1 MRRRRLVLGLAGA
14 ASTPLCAAP
23 TWPAR
28 SIRMLVPFPGGSSPD
43 LVARAI
49 AEPLGK
55 VLGQVIVVDNRPGAG
70 GNIGTGLAA
79 RAAADGYTLLFTIQG
94 PLVTAPLL
102 SKRLGYDPQK
112 DLQPIGLVATSP
124 NVLVVDAA
132 LGAHTV
138 AEFVSAARSRP
149 GALNYGSIGN
159 GSAAH
164 LAMESFMARA
174 GIALTHVPYAGFAQV
189 LNAMLAGQIQA
200 GFMVPG
206 LAMAQVRAGRLRAL
220 AVSSLGRVAALPE
233 LPTLAELG
241 FAGFEAVSWQAL
253 LAPAGTPSA
262 IVARLSEELQRI
274 VKSEALR
281 AKLMTQ
287 YFSAA
292 PSSPDGLAA
301 LMKTERERWA
311 KVIRAAGVQP
321 E

>member
-206 LAMAQVRAGRLRAL
+206 LAMAQVHAGRLRAL

>member
-132 LGAHTV
+132 LGVHTV

-206 LAMAQVRAGRLRAL
+206 LAMAQVHAGRLRAL